1 MMPVTPRAT
10 YRLQF
15 TPDFGFDE
23 GAALAPY
30 LAKLGVSHLYASPY
44 LKARP
49 GSTHGYDITDH
60 NVFNPELGGAKGFAA
75 MSAALKAAGL
85 KQILD
90 FVPNHMGVGG
100 ADNPFWLDVLE
111 WGQDSAYAGWFDID
125 WESDQAYLHDKLL
138 VPILGGQYGA
148 EIAEGKLVLKFDAA
162 TGSFA
167 VWAYDTHRLPIC
179 PIHYGQILGD
189 DDDTLDRIGD
199 GFSGL
204 PAWRPQVLRRAESL
218 KADLVNA
225 VREQPA
231 LGDAI
236 AQAVA
241 QFNGTP
247 GDARSWRRLDAL
259 IGQQSWRA
267 AHFRTAADDINY
279 RRFFNINDLAGL
291 RMELPAVFDHA
302 HRLVATMLRDGT
314 IDGLRIDH
322 IDGLLDPKGYL
333 ERLRARAPDREGRS
347 AYLVV
352 EKILGPGEALRAD
365 WPVDGTTGYEVTNQ
379 LLAVLIDPA
388 GEASFSR
395 IYGDFAGDLDPF
407 SKILRASK
415 KRIMDNEMASE
426 LNSLAREITRIAR
439 RHPKTSDFTRN
450 LLRRALREVVANF
463 PIYRTYLDFHGV
475 PTTEDRRSLDIAI
488 KGARRT
494 ETAIDASV
502 FTFLYDLLSGDL
514 VAGPKSGLSR
524 NAVLHAAMRF
534 QQYTGPVTAKGLE
547 DTAFYRFNRFIA
559 LNEVGGHPTAFGR
572 PLRAFHTAN
581 AERAEHWPHSML
593 TTSTHDTKRGE
604 DTRAR
609 LAALSEFPDL
619 WAEVVTEWGRVLSP
633 APAEADPDRQPDR
646 NDEYALLQ
654 LIVGTCPV
662 ELLAEPRDPE
672 VLAVYVERLKGAM
685 TKAMREAKV
694 HSTWADPNTTY
705 EAATLAFIDR
715 MLTGERAD
723 AFWAAALPF
732 LRRIAELGAS
742 NSVVQTVLKLTIPGV
757 PDIYQGCELW
767 DFSMVDPD
775 NRRPVDFA
783 GRSAAL
789 DAVRAELE
797 GDRASAFARY
807 REAWRDGRVKLAVT
821 AALLGFRRDHAALF
835 ADGSYEAVTASGPDR
850 DSVCAFRRQA
860 GGDAI
865 LVAVA
870 RFPGRREGREF
881 DPETTVALPAGRWT
895 DVFTGRTF
903 HGGGEV
909 SAADLFGVLP
919 AAVLAGTA

>member
-1 MMPVTPRAT
+1 MTPRAT

-15 TPDFGFDE
+15 TPEFGFDQ
-23 GAALAPY
+23 ASALAPY

-60 NVFNPELGGAKGFAA
+60 NVFNPELGGATGFAR

-125 WESDQAYLHDKLL
+125 WDSDQPYLHDKLL
-138 VPILGGQYGA
+138 VPILGGQYGL
-148 EIAEGKLVLKFDAA
+148 EIVEGKLSLKFNRS

-167 VWAYDTHRLPIC
+167 VWAYDTHMLPIC
-179 PIHYGQILGD
+179 PVHYGDILGD
-189 DDDTLDRIGD
+189 DDLTLDHIGD

-225 VREQPA
+225 VRDRPE

-236 AQAVA
+236 ASAVA
-241 QFNGTP
+241 RFNGTP
-247 GDARSWRRLDAL
+247 GDARSWTRLDAL
-259 IGQQSWRA
+259 IARQSWRA
-267 AHFRTAADDINY
+267 AQFRTAADDINY

-333 ERLRARAPDREGRS
+333 ERLRARAPNREGRS
-347 AYLVV
+347 SYLVV
-352 EKILGPGEALRAD
+352 EKILGPEEPLRSD

-379 LLAVLIDPA
+379 LLAVMIDPA

-395 IYGDFAGDLDPF
+395 IYGDFAGDLEAF

-415 KRIMDNEMASE
+415 KRIMDNEMSSE

-439 RHPKTSDFTRN
+439 RNPRTSDFTRN

-463 PIYRTYLDFHGV
+463 PVYRTYLDFDGV
-475 PTTEDRRSLDIAI
+475 PTEEDRRSLDTAIAA
-488 KGARRT
+488 ARRT

-502 FTFLYDLLSGDL
+502 FTFLYDLLTGDL
-514 VAGPKSGLSR
+514 VSGPKSGLSR

-572 PLRAFHTAN
+572 PLRDFHDAN

-619 WAEVVTEWGRVLSP
+619 WAEVVTELGHILSP
-633 APAEADPDRQPDR
+633 APADADPDRQPDR

-654 LIVGTCPV
+654 LVVGTCPL
-662 ELLAEPRDPE
+662 ELLDETRDPE
-672 VLAVYVERLKGAM
+672 ILATYAERLKGAM

-694 HSTWADPNTTY
+694 HSTWSDPNETY
-705 EAATLAFIDR
+705 EASTLAFIDR
-715 MLTGERAD
+715 MLVGERAD
-723 AFWAAALPF
+723 AFWTAALPF
-732 LRRIAELGAS
+732 LQRIARLGAR
-742 NSVVQTVLKLTIPGV
+742 NSIVQTVLKLTIPGV

-783 GRSAAL
+783 ARGEALTQVLAAL
-789 DAVRAELE
+789 DN
-797 GDRASAFARY
+797 DRGAALASFG
-807 REAWRDGRVKLAVT
+807 ETWRDGRLKLAVT
-821 AALLGFRRDHAALF
+821 TALLSLRNEHAALF
-835 ADGSYEAVTASGPDR
+835 ADGSYEAVAGSGPDR
-850 DSVCAFRRQA
+850 DSLCAFRRQA
-860 GGDAI
+860 GQDEI
-865 LVAVA
+865 VVAVA
-870 RFPGRREGREF
+870 RFPGRREDSDF
-881 DPETTVALPAGRWT
+881 DGETALPLPDGRWT
-895 DVFTGRTF
+895 DALSGRRFDGGTGVLAR
-903 HGGGEV
+903 
-909 SAADLFGVLP
+909 DLFAVIPGV
-919 AAVLAGTA
+919 VLVKDR

>member
-1 MMPVTPRAT
+1 MTPRAT

-15 TPDFGFDE
+15 TPDFGFD
-23 GAALAPY
+23 AAAGLAPY
-30 LAKLGVSHLYASPY
+30 LARLGVSHLYASPY

-60 NVFNPELGGAKGFAA
+60 NVFNPELGGPKGFAR
-75 MSAALKAAGL
+75 MSGALKAAGL

-125 WESDQAYLHDKLL
+125 WDSDQPYLHDKLL
-138 VPILGGQYGA
+138 VPILGGQYGV
-148 EIAEGKLVLKFDAA
+148 EIVEGKLALKFDAA

-167 VWAYDTHRLPIC
+167 VWAYDTHMLPIC
-179 PIHYGQILGD
+179 PVNYGEILGD
-189 DDDTLDRIGD
+189 DDETLDHIGD

-225 VREQPA
+225 VRERPA
-231 LGDAI
+231 LGEAI
-236 AQAVA
+236 AAAVA
-241 QFNGTP
+241 RFNGTP
-247 GDARSWRRLDAL
+247 GDARSWTRLDAL
-259 IGQQSWRA
+259 IGKQSWRA
-267 AHFRTAADDINY
+267 AQFRTAADDINY

-333 ERLRARAPDREGRS
+333 ERLRARAPNREGRS
-347 AYLVV
+347 PYLVV
-352 EKILGPGEALRAD
+352 EKILGPHEPLRAD

-379 LLAVLIDPA
+379 LLAVMVDPGA
-388 GEASFSR
+388 EASFSR
-395 IYGDFAGDLDPF
+395 IYGDFAGDLEIF
-407 SKILRASK
+407 SKILRTSK
-415 KRIMDNEMASE
+415 KRIMDNEMSSE

-439 RHPKTSDFTRN
+439 RNPRTSDFTRN

-463 PIYRTYLDFHGV
+463 PVYRTYIDFDGV
-475 PTTEDRRSLDIAI
+475 PTEEDRRSLDTAIAA
-488 KGARRT
+488 ARRT
-494 ETAIDASV
+494 ETAIDGSV
-502 FTFLYDLLSGDL
+502 FTFLYALLSGDL

-572 PLRAFHTAN
+572 PLAAFHDAN
-581 AERAEHWPHSML
+581 AERARHWPHSML

-609 LAALSEFPDL
+609 LAALSEFPDD
-619 WAEVVTEWGRVLSP
+619 WAEAVNRWGHILSP

-654 LIVGTCPV
+654 LVVGTCPV
-662 ELLAEPRDPE
+662 ELLAERRDPDA
-672 VLAVYVERLKGAM
+672 LATYVERLKGAM

-694 HSTWADPNTTY
+694 HSTWADPNEVY
-705 EAATLAFIDR
+705 ESAALAFIDR
-715 MLTGERAD
+715 MLTGEKAE

-732 LRRIAELGAS
+732 IERMARLGAQ

-775 NRRPVDFA
+775 NRRPVDFEA
-783 GRSAAL
+783 RSTALETVLADLAL
-789 DAVRAELE
+789 DPAGTFATYAE
-797 GDRASAFARY
+797 S
-807 REAWRDGRVKLAVT
+807 WRDGRVKLAAT
-821 AALLGFRRDHAALF
+821 AVLLGLRRDHAALF
-835 ADGSYEAVTASGPDR
+835 ADGSYEPLPGSGPEA
-850 DSVCAFRRQA
+850 DSLCAFRRQA
-860 GGDAI
+860 GEDAI
-865 LVAVA
+865 VVAVA
-870 RFPGRREGREF
+870 RFPGRRDGRGFEAGTALALPEGRWVDALTGTRF
-881 DPETTVALPAGRWT
+881 DGGATPARALFA
-895 DVFTGRTF
+895 
-903 HGGGEV
+903 
-909 SAADLFGVLP
+909 VLP
-919 AAVLAGTA
+919 AAVLVRER

>member
-1 MMPVTPRAT
+1 MTPRAT

-15 TPDFGFDE
+15 TPDFGFE
-23 GAALAPY
+23 AAAALAPY
-30 LAKLGVSHLYASPY
+30 LARLGVSHVYASPY

-60 NVFNPELGGAKGFAA
+60 NVFNPELGGSRGFAGL
-75 MSAALKAAGL
+75 SAALKAEGL

-100 ADNPFWLDVLE
+100 SDNPFWLDVLE
-111 WGQDSAYAGWFDID
+111 WGPDSAYAGWFDID
-125 WESDQAYLHDKLL
+125 WDSDQAYLHDKLL
-138 VPILGGQYGA
+138 VPILGGQYGL
-148 EIAEGKLVLKFDAA
+148 ELAEGRLSLKFDRD

-167 VWAYDTHRLPIC
+167 VWAYDTHMLPIC
-179 PIHYGQILGD
+179 PVHYGQILGD
-189 DDDTLDRIGD
+189 DDVTLDHIGD

-218 KADLVNA
+218 KAELVEA
-225 VREQPA
+225 VRRSPA
-231 LGDAI
+231 LADAI
-236 AQAVA
+236 GAAVA
-241 QFNGTP
+241 RFNGTA
-247 GDARSWRRLDAL
+247 GDPKSWAKLDAL
-259 IGQQSWRA
+259 ARQQFWRA
-267 AHFRTAADDINY
+267 AQFRTAADDINY

-333 ERLRARAPDREGRS
+333 ERLRSRAPDREGRS
-347 AYLVV
+347 PYLVV
-352 EKILGPGEALRAD
+352 EKILGPEEALRGD
-365 WPVDGTTGYEVTNQ
+365 WPIDGTTGYEVTNQ
-379 LLAVLIDPA
+379 LLDVMIDPA

-395 IYGDFAGDLDPF
+395 IYGDFTGELEVF

-415 KRIMDNEMASE
+415 KRIMDNEMSSE

-439 RHPKTSDFTRN
+439 RNPKTSDFTRN

-463 PIYRTYLDFHGV
+463 PLYRTYIDFDGA
-475 PTTEDRRSLDIAI
+475 PTEEDRRSLDTAIA
-488 KGARRT
+488 GARRS
-494 ETAIDASV
+494 ETAIDGSV
-502 FTFLYDLLSGDL
+502 FTFLYDLLTGDL

-559 LNEVGGHPTAFGR
+559 LNEVGGHPTSFGR
-572 PLRAFHTAN
+572 PLGAFHDAN
-581 AERAEHWPHSML
+581 AERAEHWPHSMI

-609 LAALSEFPDL
+609 LAALSEFPDA
-619 WAEVVTEWGRVLSP
+619 WAEAVTAWGRILSP
-633 APAEADPDRQPDR
+633 APADADPDRQPDR

-654 LIVGTCPV
+654 LVVGTCPV
-662 ELLAEPRDPE
+662 ELLGDVRDGDAVAAYAER
-672 VLAVYVERLKGAM
+672 VKGAM

-694 HSTWADPNTTY
+694 HSTWADPNEAY
-705 EAATLAFIDR
+705 EAATLAFVDR
-715 MLTGERAD
+715 MLTGERAA
-723 AFWAAALPF
+723 AFWSAALPF
-732 LRRIAELGAS
+732 IAHMARLGAQ
-742 NSVVQTVLKLTIPGV
+742 NSLVQTVLKLTIPGV

-783 GRSAAL
+783 ARSAAL
-789 DAVRAELE
+789 DDVGAAMAGHPAAALAAYAET
-797 GDRASAFARY
+797 
-807 REAWRDGRVKLAVT
+807 WRDGRLKLAVT
-821 AALLGFRRDHAALF
+821 ARLLALRRDHAALF
-835 ADGSYEAVTASGPDR
+835 ADGSYEPVAAGGPGGDA
-850 DSVCAFRRQA
+850 VCAFRRQA
-860 GGDAI
+860 GGDEV

-870 RFPGRREGREF
+870 RFPGRRDGMGF
-881 DPETTVALPAGRWT
+881 DAETALALPAGRWV
-895 DVFTGRTF
+895 DALTGRRF
-903 HGGGEV
+903 DGG
-909 SAADLFGVLP
+909 APTPARTLFDGLP
-919 AAVLAGTA
+919 AAVLVRQG

>member
-1 MMPVTPRAT
+1 MTPRAT

-15 TPDFGFDE
+15 TPDFGFDQ
-23 GAALAPY
+23 ASALAPY

-60 NVFNPELGGAKGFAA
+60 NVFNPELGGAAGFAR

-100 ADNPFWLDVLE
+100 ADNPFWTDVLE

-125 WESDQAYLHDKLL
+125 WDSDQPYLHDKLL
-138 VPILGGQYGA
+138 VPILGGQYGV
-148 EIAEGKLVLKFDAA
+148 EIVEGKLSLKFDRT

-167 VWAYDTHRLPIC
+167 VWAYDTHMLPIC
-179 PIHYGQILGD
+179 PVHYGDILGD
-189 DDDTLDRIGD
+189 DDLTLDHIGD

-225 VREQPA
+225 VRDRPE

-236 AQAVA
+236 AAAVA
-241 QFNGTP
+241 RFNGTP
-247 GDARSWRRLDAL
+247 GDARSWSRLDAL
-259 IGQQSWRA
+259 IARQSWRA
-267 AHFRTAADDINY
+267 AQFRTAADDINY

-333 ERLRARAPDREGRS
+333 ERLRARAPNREGRS
-347 AYLVV
+347 PYLVV
-352 EKILGPGEALRAD
+352 EKILGPDEPLRAD

-379 LLAVLIDPA
+379 LLAVMVDPA
-388 GEASFSR
+388 AEASFSR
-395 IYGDFAGDLDPF
+395 IYGDFAGDLDAF
-407 SKILRASK
+407 SKILRTSK
-415 KRIMDNEMASE
+415 KRIMDNEMSSE

-439 RHPKTSDFTRN
+439 RNPRTSDFTRN

-463 PIYRTYLDFHGV
+463 PVYRTYLDFDGV
-475 PTTEDRRSLDIAI
+475 PTEEDRRSLDTAIAA
-488 KGARRT
+488 ARRT

-502 FTFLYDLLSGDL
+502 FTFLYDLLTGDL

-547 DTAFYRFNRFIA
+547 DTAFYRFNRFIG
-559 LNEVGGHPTAFGR
+559 LNEVGGHPTTFGR
-572 PLRAFHTAN
+572 PLKDFHDAN

-619 WAEVVTEWGRVLSP
+619 WAEVVTELGHILSP
-633 APAEADPDRQPDR
+633 APADADPDRQPDR

-654 LIVGTCPV
+654 LVVGTCPV
-662 ELLAEPRDPE
+662 ELLDESRDAE
-672 VLAVYVERLKGAM
+672 VLATYAERLKGAM

-694 HSTWADPNTTY
+694 HSTWSDPQRDLRGRD
-705 EAATLAFIDR
+705 AGLHRPHA
-715 MLTGERAD
+715 GGRAGRRLLVGG
-723 AFWAAALPF
+723 AALPEA
-732 LRRIAELGAS
+732 RRAA
-742 NSVVQTVLKLTIPGV
+742 
-757 PDIYQGCELW
+757 
-767 DFSMVDPD
+767 
-775 NRRPVDFA
+775 RRPEQHRPDRAEAHDPRRARHLPGLRALGLLHGGSGQPPPGRFR
-783 GRSAAL
+783 GPRRSAHP
-789 DAVRAELE
+789 
-797 GDRASAFARY
+797 GARRTLGRPRGGPGKL
-807 REAWRDGRVKLAVT
+807 RETWRDGRLKLAVT
-821 AALLGFRRDHAALF
+821 AALLALRNDHAALF
-835 ADGSYEAVTASGPDR
+835 ADGSYEALSASGPEA
-850 DSVCAFRRQA
+850 DSICAFRRQA
-860 GGDAI
+860 GRDEV

-870 RFPGRREGREF
+870 RFPGRREDADF
-881 DPETTVALPAGRWT
+881 DGETALPLPEGRWT
-895 DVFTGRTF
+895 DALTGRHF
-903 HGGGEV
+903 DGG
-909 SAADLFGVLP
+909 ATALARDLFAVIPG
-919 AAVLAGTA
+919 AVLVRDR

>member
-1 MMPVTPRAT
+1 MTPRAT

-15 TPDFGFDE
+15 TPDLGFD
-23 GAALAPY
+23 AAAGLAPY

-60 NVFNPELGGAKGFAA
+60 NVFNPELGGPTGFAR
-75 MSAALKAAGL
+75 MSAALKAADL

-125 WESDQAYLHDKLL
+125 WDSDQLYLHDKLL
-138 VPILGGQYGA
+138 VPILGGQYGV
-148 EIAEGKLVLKFDAA
+148 EIVEGKLTLKFDAA

-167 VWAYDTHRLPIC
+167 VWAYDTHTLPIC
-179 PIHYGQILGD
+179 PLHYGQILGD
-189 DDDTLDRIGD
+189 DDETLDHIGD

-225 VREQPA
+225 VRERPA
-231 LGDAI
+231 IGDAI
-236 AQAVA
+236 AAAVA
-241 QFNGTP
+241 RFNGTP
-247 GDARSWRRLDAL
+247 GDARSWSRLDAL
-259 IGQQSWRA
+259 IAKQSWRA
-267 AHFRTAADDINY
+267 AQFRTAADDINY

-333 ERLRARAPDREGRS
+333 ERLRARAPNREGRS
-347 AYLVV
+347 PYLVV
-352 EKILGPGEALRAD
+352 EKILGPHEPLRAD

-379 LLAVLIDPA
+379 LLAVMVDPSA
-388 GEASFSR
+388 EASFSR
-395 IYGDFAGDLDPF
+395 IYGDFAGDLEIF
-407 SKILRASK
+407 SKILRTSK
-415 KRIMDNEMASE
+415 KRIMDNEMSSE

-439 RHPKTSDFTRN
+439 RNPRTSDFTRN

-463 PIYRTYLDFHGV
+463 PIYRTYIDFDGV
-475 PTTEDRRSLDIAI
+475 PTEEDRRSLETAIAA
-488 KGARRT
+488 ARRT
-494 ETAIDASV
+494 ETAIDGSV

-572 PLRAFHTAN
+572 PLQAFHDAN
-581 AERAEHWPHSML
+581 VERARHWPHSML

-609 LAALSEFPDL
+609 LAALSEFPDA
-619 WAEVVTEWGRVLSP
+619 WAEAVNRWGHILSP

-654 LIVGTCPV
+654 LVVGTCPV
-662 ELLAEPRDPE
+662 ELLSEPRDPE
-672 VLAVYVERLKGAM
+672 ALATYAERLKGAM

-705 EAATLAFIDR
+705 EGATLAFVDR
-715 MLTGERAD
+715 MLTGEKAD

-732 LRRIAELGAS
+732 IGRMARLGAQ
-742 NSVVQTVLKLTIPGV
+742 NSIVQTVLKLTIPGV

-775 NRRPVDFA
+775 NRRPVDFEA
-783 GRSAAL
+783 RAAAL
-789 DAVRAELE
+789 DTVLADLE
-797 GDRASAFARY
+797 GDRAGTLATYAAS
-807 REAWRDGRVKLAVT
+807 WQDGRVKLATT
-821 AALLGFRRDHAALF
+821 AVLLDLRRDHAALF
-835 ADGSYEAVTASGPDR
+835 ADGDYEPLPGSGPEA
-850 DSVCAFRRQA
+850 DSLCAFRRRVD
-860 GGDAI
+860 GDDI
-865 LVAVA
+865 VVAVA
-870 RFPGRREGREF
+870 RFPGRREEAGF
-881 DPETTVALPAGRWT
+881 AADTALMLPEGRWREAL
-895 DVFTGRTF
+895 TGARF
-903 HGGGEV
+903 DGGV
-909 SAADLFGVLP
+909 VAARSLFAVLP
-919 AAVLAGTA
+919 AAVLVREG

>member
-1 MMPVTPRAT
+1 MTPRAT

-15 TPDFGFDE
+15 TPDFGFDDA
-23 GAALAPY
+23 AALAPY

-60 NVFNPELGGAKGFAA
+60 NVFNPELGGAQGFARL
-75 MSAALKAAGL
+75 SAALKARGL

-111 WGQDSAYAGWFDID
+111 WGPDSVFAGWFDID
-125 WESDQAYLHDKLL
+125 WDSDQAYLHDKLL
-138 VPILGGQYGA
+138 VPILGGQYGTELA
-148 EIAEGKLVLKFDAA
+148 SGRLTLKFDPR

-167 VWAYDTHRLPIC
+167 VWAYDTHMLPIC
-179 PIHYGQILGD
+179 PVHYGQILGD
-189 DDDTLDRIGD
+189 DDETLDHVGD

-218 KADLVNA
+218 KAELVEL
-225 VREQPA
+225 VRERPEVGESIEA
-231 LGDAI
+231 AVARVNGAEGDAK
-236 AQAVA
+236 
-241 QFNGTP
+241 
-247 GDARSWRRLDAL
+247 SWSRLDAL
-259 IGQQSWRA
+259 IRKQYWRA
-267 AHFRTAADDINY
+267 AQFRTAADDINY

-333 ERLRARAPDREGRS
+333 ERLRARAPDRQGQ
-347 AYLVV
+347 APYLVV
-352 EKILGPGEALRAD
+352 EKILGPGEPLRPD

-379 LLAVLIDPA
+379 LLELMVDPA
-388 GEASFSR
+388 NEASFSR
-395 IYGDFAGDLDPF
+395 VYADFAGELEIF
-407 SKILRASK
+407 SKTLQSCK
-415 KRIMDNEMASE
+415 KLIMDNEMSSE
-426 LNSLAREITRIAR
+426 LNSLAREITRVAR
-439 RHPKTSDFTRN
+439 HNPKTSDFTRN
-450 LLRRALREVVANF
+450 LIRRALREVVANF
-463 PIYRTYLDFHGV
+463 PVYRTYLDFSGA
-475 PTTEDRRSLDIAI
+475 PTEADRQSLDVAIAAARRS
-488 KGARRT
+488 
-494 ETAIDASV
+494 ETAIDGSV

-559 LNEVGGHPTAFGR
+559 LNEVGGHPTTFGR
-572 PLRAFHTAN
+572 PLGAFHDAN

-609 LAALSEFPDL
+609 LAALSEFPDA
-619 WAEVVTEWGRVLSP
+619 WAEAATAWGRLLSP

-654 LIVGTCPV
+654 LVVGTCPI
-662 ELLAEPRDPE
+662 ELLGEARDPE
-672 VLAVYVERLKGAM
+672 GVKVYAERVKGAM
-685 TKAMREAKV
+685 TKALREAKV
-694 HSTWADPNTTY
+694 HTTWADPNETY
-705 EAATLAFIDR
+705 ESATLAFVDR
-715 MLTGERAD
+715 MLTGERSE
-723 AFWAAALPF
+723 AFWSAALPF
-732 LRRIAELGAS
+732 LRRIARLGAE

-775 NRRPVDFA
+775 NRRPIDFA
-783 GRSAAL
+783 GRGAAL
-789 DAVRAELE
+789 DAVGAEMALGRA
-797 GDRASAFARY
+797 DAIASYA
-807 REAWRDGRVKLAVT
+807 ESWRDGRLKLALT
-821 AALLGFRRDHAALF
+821 AALLALRRDHAALF
-835 ADGSYEAVTASGPDR
+835 ADGSYEALAATGAGADAI
-850 DSVCAFRRQA
+850 CAFRRQA
-860 GGDAI
+860 GGDEIA
-865 LVAVA
+865 VAVA
-870 RFPGRREGREF
+870 RFPGRRETAGF
-881 DPETTVALPAGRWT
+881 DAGTALALPAGRWT
-895 DVFTGRTF
+895 DALTGRIF
-903 HGGGEV
+903 DGGK
-909 SAADLFGVLP
+909 AAARDLFAAIP
-919 AAVLAGTA
+919 AAVLVRES

>member
-1 MMPVTPRAT
+1 MTPRAT

-15 TPDFGFDE
+15 TPDFGFDAA
-23 GAALAPY
+23 AALAPY

-60 NVFNPELGGAKGFAA
+60 NVFNPELGGAQGFAR
-75 MSAALKAAGL
+75 MSAALKSAGL

-111 WGQDSAYAGWFDID
+111 WGPDSAFAGWFDID

-138 VPILGGQYGA
+138 VPILGGQYGSELA
-148 EIAEGKLVLKFDAA
+148 AGQLTLKFDPK

-167 VWAYDTHRLPIC
+167 VWAYDTHMLPIC
-179 PIHYGQILGD
+179 PVHYGQILGD
-189 DDDTLDRIGD
+189 DDETLDHVGD

-218 KADLVNA
+218 KADLVEL
-225 VREQPA
+225 VRERPEV
-231 LGDAI
+231 GEAI
-236 AQAVA
+236 AAAVA
-241 QFNGTP
+241 RLNGTAGQP
-247 GDARSWRRLDAL
+247 KSWAGLDRL
-259 IGQQSWRA
+259 IRQQYWRA
-267 AHFRTAADDINY
+267 AQFRTAADDINY

-322 IDGLLDPKGYL
+322 IDGLLDPRGYL
-333 ERLRARAPDREGRS
+333 ERLRARAPNRQGQAS
-347 AYLVV
+347 YLVV
-352 EKILGPGEALRAD
+352 EKILGPEEPLRAD

-379 LLAVLIDPA
+379 LLELMVDPA
-388 GEASFSR
+388 GEAAFSR
-395 IYGDFAGDLDPF
+395 IYVDFTGESEVF
-407 SKILRASK
+407 SKTLRASK

-426 LNSLAREITRIAR
+426 LNSLAREITRVAR
-439 RHPKTSDFTRN
+439 QNPKTSDFTRN

-463 PIYRTYLDFHGV
+463 PVYRTYLDFSGV
-475 PTTEDRRSLDIAI
+475 PTEADRQSLDVAIAA
-488 KGARRT
+488 ARRT
-494 ETAIDASV
+494 ETAIDGSV
-502 FTFLYDLLSGDL
+502 FTFLYDLLTGDL

-559 LNEVGGHPTAFGR
+559 LNEVGGHPTTFGR
-572 PLRAFHTAN
+572 PLQAFHDAN

-609 LAALSEFPDL
+609 LAVLSEFPDA
-619 WAEVVTEWGRVLSP
+619 WAETASTWGRLLSP
-633 APAEADPDRQPDR
+633 AAAEADPDRQPDR

-654 LIVGTCPV
+654 LVVGTCPIALLGDERDAA
-662 ELLAEPRDPE
+662 ELATFAERI
-672 VLAVYVERLKGAM
+672 KGAM
-685 TKAMREAKV
+685 TKALREAKV
-694 HSTWADPNTTY
+694 HTTWADPNETY

-715 MLTGERAD
+715 MLTGERSA
-723 AFWAAALPF
+723 AFWSAALPF
-732 LRRIAELGAS
+732 LRRVAKLGAE
-742 NSVVQTVLKLTIPGV
+742 NSVVQTVLKLTIPGM

-775 NRRPVDFA
+775 NRRPVDFVE
-783 GRSAAL
+783 RTAAL
-789 DAVRAELE
+789 DAVQADMALDRAEAV
-797 GDRASAFARY
+797 GTYVAS
-807 REAWRDGRVKLAVT
+807 WRDGRLKLALT
-821 AALLGFRRDHAALF
+821 CALLALRRDHSALF
-835 ADGSYEAVTASGPDR
+835 ADGSYEAIAARGPGSDG
-850 DSVCAFRRQA
+850 VCAFRRQA
-860 GGDAI
+860 GGDEI
-865 LVAVA
+865 VVAVA
-870 RFPGRREGREF
+870 RFPGRRETAGF
-881 DPETTVALPAGRWT
+881 DAGTALDLPRGRWT
-895 DVFTGRTF
+895 DALTGRSF
-903 HGGGEV
+903 NEGGVGTGK
-909 SAADLFGVLP
+909 LFELIPAVVL
-919 AAVLAGTA
+919 VRQG

>member
-1 MMPVTPRAT
+1 MPVTPRAT

-23 GAALAPY
+23 AAGLAPY

-60 NVFNPELGGAKGFAA
+60 NVFNPELGGAKAFAR
-75 MSAALKAAGL
+75 MSGALKGAGL

-111 WGQDSAYAGWFDID
+111 WGPDSAYAGWFDID
-125 WESDQAYLHDKLL
+125 WDSDQAYLHDKLL
-138 VPILGGQYGA
+138 VPVLGGQYGA
-148 EIAEGKLVLKFDAA
+148 EIAQGKLSLKFDPA

-167 VWAYDTHRLPIC
+167 VWAYDTHMLPIC
-179 PIHYGQILGD
+179 PVHYGLILGD
-189 DDDTLDRIGD
+189 DDITLDHIGD

-204 PAWRPQVLRRAESL
+204 PAWRPQVLRRAEGL
-218 KADLVNA
+218 KADLVHTVRDRPEIGEA
-225 VREQPA
+225 VES
-231 LGDAI
+231 
-236 AQAVA
+236 AVA
-241 QFNGTP
+241 RFNGTP
-247 GDARSWRRLDAL
+247 GDAGSWARLDAL
-259 IGQQSWRA
+259 IARQFWRA
-267 AHFRTAADDINY
+267 AQFRTAADDINY

-333 ERLRARAPDREGRS
+333 ERLRARAPNREGR
-347 AYLVV
+347 APYLVV
-352 EKILGPGEALRAD
+352 EKILGPEEPLRPD

-379 LLAVLIDPA
+379 LLAVMIDPA
-388 GEASFSR
+388 GEAAFSR
-395 IYGDFAGDLDPF
+395 IYADFAGEMEPF
-407 SKILRASK
+407 DKVLRACK
-415 KRIMDNEMASE
+415 KRIMDNEMSSE
-426 LNSLAREITRIAR
+426 LNSLAREITRVAR
-439 RHPKTSDFTRN
+439 RNPKTSDFTRN

-463 PIYRTYLDFHGV
+463 PIYRTYIDFDGQ
-475 PTTEDRRSLDIAI
+475 PTEADRDTLKIAI
-488 KGARRT
+488 ARSRRT
-494 ETAIDASV
+494 ETAIDGSV
-502 FTFLYDLLSGDL
+502 FTFLHDLLTGDL

-559 LNEVGGHPTAFGR
+559 LNEVGGHPTTFGR
-572 PLRAFHTAN
+572 PLSSFHEAN
-581 AERAEHWPHSML
+581 AERARHWPHSML

-609 LAALSEFPDL
+609 LAVLSEFPDL
-619 WAEVVTEWGRVLSP
+619 WAETVGAWGRLLSP
-633 APAEADPDRQPDR
+633 EPAEAERQPDR

-662 ELLAEPRDPE
+662 ELLGGGDGGD
-672 VLAVYVERLKGAM
+672 AVAAYAERLKGAM

-694 HSTWADPNTTY
+694 YSTWADPDEAY
-705 EAATLAFIDR
+705 EAATLAFVDR
-715 MLTGERAD
+715 ALTGERSD
-723 AFWAAALPF
+723 AFLAAALPF
-732 LRRIAELGAS
+732 VERVAALGAA
-742 NSVVQTVLKLTIPGV
+742 NSIVQTALKLTIPGV
-757 PDIYQGCELW
+757 PDIYQGTEFW
-767 DFSMVDPD
+767 DLSMVDPD

-783 GRSAAL
+783 ARTAAL
-789 DAVRAELE
+789 DAVLADLAA
-797 GDRASAFARY
+797 DRAGALATY
-807 REAWRDGRVKLAVT
+807 AEAWRDGRVKLAVT
-821 AALLGFRRDHAALF
+821 ATLLGLRRDRAALF
-835 ADGSYEAVTASGPDR
+835 QDGSYEAVAASGRGADA
-850 DSVCAFRRQA
+850 VCAFTRRR
-860 GGDAI
+860 DEDEM

-870 RFPGRREGREF
+870 RFPGRRERRDFEA
-881 DPETTVALPAGRWT
+881 DTAVPLPEGRWIDT
-895 DVFTGRTF
+895 LTGRTF
-903 HGGGEV
+903 VGG
-909 SAADLFGVLP
+909 APAPARDLFAVLP
-919 AAVLAGTA
+919 AAVLLRDG